1 VISSSILSIGS
12 LVNNEWNMPNLQGKK
27 MCDALNEKIL
37 KPSPHVHKIG
47 QCGMGW
53 I

>member
-1 VISSSILSIGS
+1 MNGMCKIFKEKK
-12 LVNNEWNMPNLQGKK
+12 VN
-27 MCDALNEKIL
+27 ALNEKIL
-37 KPSPHVHKIG
+37 KPSPPVHKIG

>member
-1 VISSSILSIGS
+1 VIGSPILSIGS
-12 LVNNEWNMPNLQGKK
+12 LGNNEWNMPNLQRKK
-27 MCDALNEKIL
+27 INPLNEKIL
-37 KPSPHVHKIG
+37 KPSPHMHKIG